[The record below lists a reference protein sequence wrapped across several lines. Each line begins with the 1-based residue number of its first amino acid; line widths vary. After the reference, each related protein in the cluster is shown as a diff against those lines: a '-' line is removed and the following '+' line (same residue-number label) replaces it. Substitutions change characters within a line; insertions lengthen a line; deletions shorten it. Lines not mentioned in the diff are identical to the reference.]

1 MRAAGLKEQGRGKL
15 SMATILVID
24 DQEEVRDIVSL
35 YFEDEF
41 VVITAEDG
49 ISGIEKVGLYQPDL
63 IILDLMLPGMNGWEV
78 CKTLRKET
86 NIPIIMLTAKGEEID
101 RILGLELG
109 ADDYVTKPFS
119 PRELLARAK
128 AVMRRAKVNTET
140 TKIKEELRFPSL
152 IISHPTYQAKVNDQ
166 IISLTAKE
174 FELLWY
180 LASNP
185 GRVYSREQLLENI
198 WGYDYFGDT
207 RNVDAHIKRIRKK
220 LEVDPLVANYIVTV
234 WGVGYKFEVTSC

>member
-1 MRAAGLKEQGRGKL
+1 MQGGGEMSRAK
-15 SMATILVID
+15 ILVID

-41 VVITAEDG
+41 TVLTAQDG
-49 ISGIEKVGLYQPDL
+49 ISGLEKVRHHQPDL

-101 RILGLELG
+101 RIVGLELG

-128 AVMRRAKVNTET
+128 AIMRRAQNQPAIAKNR
-140 TKIKEELRFPSL
+140 EELIFPSL
-152 IISHPTYQAKVNDQ
+152 IISHPTYQVKVNDQ
-166 IISLTAKE
+166 IVSLTAKE
-174 FELLWY
+174 FELLWF

-185 GRVYSREQLLENI
+185 GRVYSREQLLEKI

-207 RNVDAHIKRIRKK
+207 RNVDAHIKRLRKK
-220 LEVDPLVANYIVTV
+220 LEIDPLVANYIVTV
-234 WGVGYKFEVTSC
+234 WGIGYKFEVTLC